1 MILAGGQEM
10 VSWNEIFLR
19 NVARPFQSSG
29 TDFSQNYWG
38 KILSAEALFINWDP
52 VQLSMGLF
60 TVMQTDIESTT
71 PSNVLLYVNI

>member
-1 MILAGGQEM
+1 M

-38 KILSAEALFINWDP
+38 KILDAEALFINWDP

-60 TVMQTDIESTT
+60 TGLYMGQHIEFRTDLESTT
-71 PSNVLLYVNI
+71 PSNVLLYMNI